1 MSHNTQSTSPGSRGT
16 FESTIRDMW
25 ATRPVRFPRSQSP
38 RTWFFGVCEGIAVRY
53 QISPVLVRLLFVLLA
68 FTGGIGV
75 WVYGA
80 AILLFRR
87 YSVPKTPLEVLLR
100 SERDPR
106 YDEDRSIAIG
116 TLIVGAVFLLFG
128 GLFSGGVTLAGLIVS
143 VGITGVIW
151 WLLYERTPVAP
162 AGLMAGDRD
171 SSPVQE
177 TPTAP
182 SAPTVNLTDIDTAE
196 GFEESDVQRQQPPS
210 WDPLGTAPFAWDLPD
225 PGIPEDE
232 EPQTFTAAPK
242 KKKRRG
248 LKVLLVGVILA
259 IVLAIS
265 GAFGALFSNWG
276 GVSSYDGGDYNG
288 TMVGDSRPVEDLD
301 GSRSVNYTM
310 SSQTM
315 DFEETAVTGDSTI
328 DLTTT
333 MSSVVLKFP
342 ERTDGDS
349 YVLDLNCDSLT
360 MSDVDCRTMDGT
372 VVEGNSSND
381 SDTRHTLTV
390 NVTAT
395 MSDVTFEQAA

>member
-242 KKKRRG
+242 KKRRG